1 MSDHRTNGQERT
13 PRPIPATHVHS
24 LVTPL
29 TVAKGRLQLVRCQ
42 LLHPEGSK
50 IEAALRSLETA
61 EWHIDH
67 TARVIRTHAE
77 SDDGGAPSPE

>member
-1 MSDHRTNGQERT
+1 MSDNRTNGQEHL
-13 PRPIPATHVHS
+13 PRLIPASHVHN

-29 TVAKGRLQLVRCQ
+29 TVAKGRLQLVRRH
-42 LLHPEGSK
+42 LLHPGGSK

-77 SDDGGAPSPE
+77 PEDRRDPPPE